1 MPTISHA
8 PDRGVWLLT
17 TPRTSYA
24 LRVDETGAPCHL
36 AWGPRLTL
44 PEAVDLAVPLPAA
57 ASSFEGRPPVGEELP
72 VDGGTRYGPPSL
84 QVRYPDGSRAF
95 EWEPTGHRVLEPSP
109 GRAELVL
116 EFRDR
121 LYPLHVALHY
131 TVRADTDVIERRTVL
146 RNAGDRHLALLRA
159 DSAAWSLPPLPG
171 CRISHV
177 TGQWSAENQLSRDPL
192 PPGET
197 VLTSRRGITS
207 HHAGP
212 WVMLDDGEASEEH
225 GRVWSAALAWSG
237 SWRITVQRTP
247 DGRAGFTGGAG
258 HEGTSVPLAP
268 GEEFTT
274 PVFAGLFAEGGFG
287 AASRAWHTYVRRHV
301 LPHAEEVAPVLY
313 NSWEAT
319 GFDVDERSQKA
330 LAERAAA
337 LGVELYVVDDGWF
350 GARRSDR
357 AGLGDWTPS
366 PDRFPGG
373 LGPLV
378 DAVHGL
384 GMRFGLWVEPEMV
397 NPDSDLYRAH
407 PDWVLH
413 VPGRD
418 RTELRHQLVLN
429 FARDDVADWAYGW
442 LTRLVGEHGI
452 DFLKWDMNRPFSE
465 AGWPRQEGAG
475 HPGGDGDGHGDG
487 PGGPGGGDGGDRL
500 WTAYVG
506 NLYGVLDRLR
516 ADHPG
521 LRVETC
527 SGGGGRVDLG
537 ILART
542 DQAWVSDNT
551 DAVDRLVIQ
560 HGFGQIHPAR
570 VLSAWVTDVPN
581 QLTARTVPLR
591 FRFHA
596 AMSGLLGIGGDL
608 TRWSEAELAEGAE
621 LVAAYKKV
629 RHLVQ
634 QGDLYRLSG
643 PHGEGPTVV
652 QYAAADGA
660 ETLVLAWRRGPRHGV
675 PRLPVRLRGLTPGA
689 RYRDARTG
697 EVHHA
702 TVLAEYGFHPGLA
715 PGDWASCAVHLVR
728 LP

>member
-1 MPTISHA
+1 MPMISHA
-8 PDRGVWLLT
+8 PDSGVWLLT
-17 TPRTSYA
+17 TPRTSYV
-24 LRVDETGAPCHL
+24 LRVDGTGAPCHV

-44 PEAVDLAVPLPAA
+44 REAADLAVPAPAA

-72 VDGGTRYGPPSL
+72 VDGGPRYGPPSL
-84 QVRYPDGSRAF
+84 QVRYADGTRGF
-95 EWEPTGHRVLEPSP
+95 EWEPVGHRVLAPAP

-121 LYPLHVALHY
+121 LHPLHVALHY
-131 TVRADTDVIERRTVL
+131 TVRDDTDVIERRAVL
-146 RNAGDRHLALLRA
+146 RNAGERPLTLLRA

-171 CRISHV
+171 WRLSHV
-177 TGQWSAENQLSRDPL
+177 TGQWSAENQLAREPL
-192 PPGET
+192 PRGET

-212 WVMLDDGEASEEH
+212 WLMLDGGEASEEH

-258 HEGTSVPLAP
+258 HEGTCVPLAP
-268 GEEFTT
+268 GEEFRT
-274 PVFAGLFAEGGFG
+274 PVFAGLFTEGGFG

-301 LPHAEEVAPVLY
+301 LAHADEVAPVLY

-319 GFDVDERSQKA
+319 GFDVDEAGQKA

-357 AGLGDWTPS
+357 AGLGDWTPA
-366 PDRFPGG
+366 PDRFPAG
-373 LGPLV
+373 LGPLA
-378 DAVHGL
+378 DTVHGL

-413 VPGRD
+413 LPGRT
-418 RTELRHQLVLN
+418 RTELRHQLVLD
-429 FARDDVADWAYGW
+429 FARDEVAEWAYGW
-442 LTRLVGEHGI
+442 LTRLVGEYGV

-465 AGWPRQEGAG
+465 AGRPGARGEAEEG
-475 HPGGDGDGHGDG
+475 P
-487 PGGPGGGDGGDRL
+487 DGGDRV
-500 WTAYVG
+500 WTAYVER
-506 NLYGVLDRLR
+506 LYGVLDRLR

-560 HGFGQIHPAR
+560 HGFGQLHPAR

-596 AMSGLLGIGGDL
+596 AMAGLLGIGGDL
-608 TRWSEAELAEGAE
+608 AHWSQAELAEGAE

-643 PHGEGPTVV
+643 PHGEGATVV

-675 PRLPVRLRGLTPGA
+675 PQLPVRLRGLTAGA
-689 RYRDARTG
+689 RYRDAGTG

-702 TVLAEYGFHPGLA
+702 AVLTEYGFRPGLA

-728 LP
+728 VA

>member
-1 MPTISHA
+1 MISRA
-8 PDRGVWLLT
+8 PDTGVWLLS

-24 LRVDETGAPCHL
+24 LRVDDTGAPCHL

-44 PEAVDLAVPLPAA
+44 REAEELAAPQPPV
-57 ASSFEGRPPVGEELP
+57 ASSFEGRPEVGEELP

-95 EWEPTGHRVLEPSP
+95 EWQHTGHRLLQPAP
-109 GRAELVL
+109 GVAVLVL
-116 EFRDR
+116 LFRDR
-121 LYPLHVALHY
+121 LHPLHVALHY
-131 TVRADTDVIERRTVL
+131 TVRDDTDVIERHTVL
-146 RNAGDRHLALLRA
+146 RNAGDRPLSLLRA

-171 CRISHV
+171 YRLSHV
-177 TGQWSAENQLSRDPL
+177 TGQWSAENQLRRDPL
-192 PPGET
+192 PHGET

-207 HHAGP
+207 HHASP
-212 WVMLDDGEASEEH
+212 WVMLDDGEADEEH

-247 DGRAGFTGGAG
+247 GGRAGFTGGTG
-258 HEGTSVPLAP
+258 HEGTVVPLAP
-268 GEEFTT
+268 GEEHTT
-274 PVFAGLFAEGGFG
+274 PVFAGLFTDQGFG
-287 AASRAWHTYVRRHV
+287 AASRAWHRYVRDHV
-301 LPHAEEVAPVLY
+301 LPHADETAPVLY

-319 GFDVDERSQKA
+319 GFDVDETGQKA

-350 GARRSDR
+350 GARRDDR

-366 PDRFPGG
+366 PDRFPDG
-373 LGPLV
+373 LEPLA
-378 DAVHGL
+378 DTVHRL

-413 VPGRD
+413 IPGRT
-418 RTELRHQLVLN
+418 RSELRNQLVLN

-442 LTRLVGEHGI
+442 LTRTVADNGI
-452 DFLKWDMNRPFSE
+452 DFLKWDMNRALSE
-465 AGWPRQEGAG
+465 AGWPGTA
-475 HPGGDGDGHGDG
+475 DGH
-487 PGGPGGGDGGDRL
+487 DRL
-500 WTAYVG
+500 WTRYVT

-516 ADHPG
+516 DDHPG

-527 SGGGGRVDLG
+527 GGGGGRIDLG
-537 ILART
+537 ILRRT

-560 HGFGQIHPAR
+560 HGFGQVFPAR
-570 VLSAWVTDVPN
+570 VMSAWVTDVPN

-591 FRFHA
+591 FRFHT

-608 TRWSEAELAEGAE
+608 TRWPEEELAEAAE
-621 LVAAYKKV
+621 LVAAYKQV

-634 QGDLYRLSG
+634 HGDLYRLSG
-643 PHGEGPTVV
+643 PHGEQPTVV
-652 QYAAADGA
+652 QYTAPDGS

-675 PRLPVRLRGLTPGA
+675 PQPPVRLRGLTPGA
-689 RYRDARTG
+689 RYRDTRTG
-697 EVHHA
+697 QVHHA
-702 TVLAEYGFHPGLA
+702 TVLAGYGYLPDLE
-715 PGDWASCAVHLVR
+715 PGDWASTAVHLVR
-728 LP
+728 AD